1 MRFLFATIQSFES
14 DFYGTVGA
22 ELMRRGHEA
31 IHLTVSRRSSR
42 LLSDR
47 GFESYCMPDLTAELP
62 EFDLGVE
69 QARVEARYRLPSIR
83 DVYRTDP
90 ASEKLAEARAVHR
103 TLEHF
108 LAVEQLFDDLE
119 PDVVVP
125 EVGTELIRTVAHHV
139 ALERGAPTLFL
150 FYTIFPQPLRLY
162 VDTLHAPIVPHQALR
177 TLSPDE
183 RRTVEEFIGEFTS
196 RRAPIRPHRTVPP
209 VARRFRQ
216 AREYVGSRLGR
227 DRDNEYLRPG
237 RWAAQHI
244 LGWARAPAAR
254 ALYRSIRPDRPFVYF
269 PLHVTD
275 DYKIKR
281 VIPHLS
287 DQAAIVEQIAD
298 TLPPGYD
305 LVLKEHPL
313 SIGRNRFSFLRRLRR
328 RPNVVLVPPRTS
340 THDLIERSAAVAVI
354 SSTVGLEA
362 LLYSKPVLTL
372 GRPFYSGYGITVDAD
387 SLAELRELVPA
398 VLRFRPDRETI
409 LRFLHAAMRR
419 CRPGA
424 PVLVDRSTENA
435 VELAASLEDAARSA
449 VEARTGETAV
459 LAGAPGPPL

>member
-22 ELMRRGHEA
+22 ELVRRGHEA
-31 IHLTVSRRSSR
+31 VHLTVSRRSSR
-42 LLSDR
+42 LLGER
-47 GFESYCMPDLTAELP
+47 GFESYCVLDLASELP
-62 EFDLGVE
+62 AFDP
-69 QARVEARYRLPSIR
+69 QAERARIEARYRLPSIR

-90 ASEKLAEARAVHR
+90 ASERLPEERAVHR
-103 TLEHF
+103 TVEHF

-139 ALERGAPTLFL
+139 ALDRGTPTLFL
-150 FYTIFPQPLRLY
+150 FYTIFPRPLRLY
-162 VDTLHAPIVPHQALR
+162 VDTLHAPIVPHQELR
-177 TLSPDE
+177 QLSPE
-183 RRTVEEFIGEFTS
+183 QRREVEDFIGDFTS
-196 RRAPIRPHRTVPP
+196 RRAPIRPHRPVPP
-209 VARRFRQ
+209 VARRFKQ
-216 AREYVGSRLGR
+216 AGEYVGSRLGR

-237 RWAAQHI
+237 RWAAQHV
-244 LGWARAPAAR
+244 LGWGRALAAR
-254 ALYRSIRPDRPFVYF
+254 ALYRSTRPDRPFVYF

-313 SIGRNRFSFLRRLRR
+313 SIGRNPIAFLRRLRR
-328 RPNVVLVPPRTS
+328 RPNVLLVPPRTS

-362 LLYSKPVLTL
+362 LLYARPVLTL
-372 GRPFYSGYGITVDAD
+372 GRPFYSGYGITLDAD

-424 PVLVDRSTENA
+424 PVLVDRSRENA
-435 VELAASLEDAARSA
+435 LRLAGSLEDAALGLEERMREPA
-449 VEARTGETAV
+449 LHAN
-459 LAGAPGPPL
+459 